1 MKDYFRHYG
10 NIAITD
16 ISMHSYRL
24 TTEIHNEIHR
34 EVVKL
39 GYKPNTLEYF
49 NKRYI
54 IAQERLM
61 KVSKK

>member
-1 MKDYFRHYG
+1 MKDYFKHYSTV
-10 NIAITD
+10 AITE
-16 ISMHSYRL
+16 IAFKSYRL
-24 TTEIHNEIHR
+24 STDIMNELHR
-34 EVVKL
+34 ELVKL

-61 KVSKK
+61 KL